1 MSQCADTGYRPDDVA
16 AVVDDTSTPI
26 PDSVTPA
33 AQAPARPPVG
43 DETGAAV
50 ADTAGAFQSGPA
62 TVAGAGVEDRRDDN
76 GTAAD
81 ESTPEIAPI
90 WNRILGQVDLCPPNS
105 TQQPGPREKR
115 LNELTVFLAAQ
126 PFRRQQRHHPRRL
139 WRSGF
144 GQDRHPTGVH
154 VARPPGHRASRW
166 AKGVAAHE

>member
-33 AQAPARPPVG
+33 AEAPARPPVG

-62 TVAGAGVEDRRDDN
+62 TVAGAGVENRRDDN

-81 ESTPEIAPI
+81 ESTPQIAPI

-115 LNELTVFLAAQ
+115 LNELTVFLQRNRFADE
-126 PFRRQQRHHPRRL
+126 QRHHRAASMAERLRTRPSPNRCPCCAPAWAPFEPVGQRRC
-139 WRSGF
+139 
-144 GQDRHPTGVH
+144 
-154 VARPPGHRASRW
+154 RP
-166 AKGVAAHE
+166 